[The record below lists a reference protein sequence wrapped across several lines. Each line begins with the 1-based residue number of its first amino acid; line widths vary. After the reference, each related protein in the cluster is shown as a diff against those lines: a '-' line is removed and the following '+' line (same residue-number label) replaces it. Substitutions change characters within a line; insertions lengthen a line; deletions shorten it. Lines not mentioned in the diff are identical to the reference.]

1 MHHAVAYLGL
11 PATHGAWTPNTDVYE
26 TADRLAVR
34 LEVAGVQW
42 NDIEISL
49 NERLLL
55 VRGHR
60 RDPCRTSRCQFRQ
73 MEIDYG
79 FFERRIVI
87 PCSVDGNRAQQL
99 KKNHGDTQARAVFDN
114 GFLQID
120 LPKAAQTVSATV
132 TVVIE
137 QAD

>member
-1 MHHAVAYLGL
+1 MHHTVAYLGL
-11 PATHGAWTPNTDVYE
+11 PAAHGAWTPNTDVYE
-26 TADRLAVR
+26 TADRLVVR
-34 LEVAGVQW
+34 LEVAGVERD
-42 NDIEISL
+42 DIEITL
-49 NERLLL
+49 NERLLV
-55 VRGHR
+55 VRGYR

-87 PCSVDGNRAQQL
+87 PCSVDGNRA
-99 KKNHGDTQARAVFDN
+99 RAVFDN

-120 LPKAAQTVSATV
+120 LPKTARTASATV

>member
-87 PCSVDGNRAQQL
+87 PCSVDGNRA
-99 KKNHGDTQARAVFDN
+99 RAVFDN

>member
-1 MHHAVAYLGL
+1 MGTLLNSSMHHTIAYLGL
-11 PATHGAWTPNTDVYE
+11 PVSHGAWTPNADVYE
-26 TADRLAVR
+26 TADRLVVR
-34 LEVAGVQW
+34 LELAGVERD
-42 NDIEISL
+42 NIEITL
-49 NERLLL
+49 DERLLA

-60 RDPCRTSRCQFRQ
+60 RDPCRTGRCQFRQ

-87 PCSVDGNRAQQL
+87 PVSVDGNRA
-99 KKNHGDTQARAVFDN
+99 HAVFDN

-120 LPKAAQTVSATV
+120 LPKATRTAQAVV

-137 QAD
+137 GVD